1 MTYRLAQYQ
10 IEFNKSLEHRL
21 NSRLP
26 LERKGNSVM
35 NDKKYFM
42 HNQRGQNLKIVQV
55 GSFSDK
61 ILANIWWLPT
71 GFWIICD

>member
-1 MTYRLAQYQ
+1 MTYLIAQYQ

-26 LERKGNSVM
+26 LERKGNSLR

-42 HNQRGQNLKIVQV
+42 HNLRGPNLKIVQV
-55 GSFSDK
+55 GSFNDSM
-61 ILANIWWLPT
+61 LTNI
-71 GFWIICD
+71 